1 MMRRFELVQQLKRE
15 LIREYEQYVRT
26 VAGLTGSSS
35 DDAREALHRAV
46 CEMLVSLKRRP
57 GDNQAM
63 AWRPYVIR
71 AAVNQLR
78 NELKQRNRVILFS
91 ELDKEGRREL
101 LSIRDPRPTPVENL
115 EKKELGEIIWEEVD
129 DLPPREADVMKRWA
143 HGSSFRDIAAAL
155 AIKPSAVR
163 KTWSKG
169 VRHLRM
175 RPRVQRLV
183 A

>member
-1 MMRRFELVQQLKRE
+1 MANRALVQELKLV

-26 VAGLTGSSS
+26 VAGLTGSSE

-46 CEMLVSLKRRP
+46 SELLVSLKGRP
-57 GDNQAM
+57 AGNPAL

-78 NELKQRNRVILFS
+78 NEIKERRRVVLFS

-101 LSIRDPRPTPVENL
+101 FSIRDPRPTPVEYL
-115 EKKELGEIIWEEVD
+115 EQKETAEILWEEVD
-129 DLPPREADVMKRWA
+129 ALPPREADVMKQWA
-143 HGSSFRDIAAAL
+143 HGSSFRDIARAL
-155 AIKPSAVR
+155 GIEPSAVR

-169 VRHLRM
+169 IRHLRT
-175 RPRVQRLV
+175 RPRIQKLV